1 MSSFCR
7 APCCCV
13 FQGPKGEG
21 FFSPPIR
28 IPHIL
33 LQLQHF
39 PVGPQAS
46 RIGSTAVGSKRCLRT
61 GLFWGRQR
69 DPFCGL
75 HTMSFNGWN
84 IHHEFGHKLHA
95 VAYLNSYSD
104 HYPSFNSPRPRI
116 KPTSRY
122 RDFAVCN
129 LLGHLSLERIPCDII
144 KLHCKIQLASRLWH
158 PVRRHWCRGTKL
170 FRGEYFGSWRSAC
183 FTGHPGQSHAS
194 TATLKGGGLACLRCF
209 SCWAAERF
217 SVCVCAHA
225 ARREKPFGFFKLIGM
240 VIQRRHHFNGA
251 HEMLRIWPA
260 RIGGV
265 HP

>member
-1 MSSFCR
+1 MEGLVFACFLLLSLNSCKMCPPFVGHHVAVCFKGHRKAR
-7 APCCCV
+7 AFLLRPFV
-13 FQGPKGEG
+13 F
-21 FFSPPIR
+21 
-28 IPHIL
+28 

-61 GLFWGRQR
+61 GLFFWGRQR
-69 DPFCGL
+69 DTTHL
-75 HTMSFNGWN
+75 
-84 IHHEFGHKLHA
+84 
-95 VAYLNSYSD
+95 
-104 HYPSFNSPRPRI
+104 
-116 KPTSRY
+116 PTSRY

-144 KLHCKIQLASRLWH
+144 KLHCKIQLASRLWQ

-225 ARREKPFGFFKLIGM
+225 ARGEKPFGFFKLIGM